1 MPEKESQ
8 ATISESSHVQW
19 SFIQQKAH
27 LCLLPCSVDNVLN
40 TKRPSSAHEKVL
52 ILGKYMLVCFRDHS
66 HIESSHSLCQID
78 ATGWVD
84 LALWCYDFTH
94 EISNFVKILF
104 NLKKKNISLNR
115 GKPENSFIAKNQK
128 FELITSCYFKN
139 LISTKPTWNSLWSL
153 ISSRHLKR

>member
-1 MPEKESQ
+1 
-8 ATISESSHVQW
+8 
-19 SFIQQKAH
+19 
-27 LCLLPCSVDNVLN
+27 
-40 TKRPSSAHEKVL
+40 
-52 ILGKYMLVCFRDHS
+52 MLVCFRGHS

-104 NLKKKNISLNR
+104 NFKKKNISLNR

-128 FELITSCYFKN
+128 FELITCHFKN
-139 LISTKPTWNSLWSL
+139 LISPKSLTLNGFCPSSKKKPTSLFL
-153 ISSRHLKR
+153 NRQY